1 MASTAFADVLESVR
15 EAGTSRFSATNVA
28 DALGLQYQDLATL
41 AGVHRNTLRTH
52 PESTRSGCL
61 TLSRLFA
68 GSLRAGQRAA
78 AVMSLLH
85 SARLNGHDVHACMKN
100 ILERLPSQPASR
112 VSDLLPHR
120 WTPA

>member
-52 PESTRSGCL
+52 PNPRG
-61 TLSRLFA
+61 SRP
-68 GSLRAGQRAA
+68 RC
-78 AVMSLLH
+78 V
-85 SARLNGHDVHACMKN
+85 
-100 ILERLPSQPASR
+100 
-112 VSDLLPHR
+112 
-120 WTPA
+120 T